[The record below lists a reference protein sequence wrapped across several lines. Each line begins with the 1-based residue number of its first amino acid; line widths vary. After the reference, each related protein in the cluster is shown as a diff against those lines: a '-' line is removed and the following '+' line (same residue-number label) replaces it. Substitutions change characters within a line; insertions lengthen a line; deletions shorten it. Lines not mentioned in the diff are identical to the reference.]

1 MLAGDGAGAGAEVDD
16 ERVGGVA
23 KVGGDPVGE
32 LFGFGSG
39 DEYSGSDGEGEG
51 AEGGGAE
58 DVLEGFSVGAPAD
71 EFGIVGVEGGGE
83 VVWWHEPHGERVG
96 ADEVGGERVCVVTWG
111 GHTGCCQGGLRYAQ
125 YFVHVCEPV
134 LIRLRV
140 GRRVPRFGAR

>member
-1 MLAGDGAGAGAEVDD
+1 MGVGECFWGEFYRVNVGVGTGVGEVAGDGAGAGAEVDD

-71 EFGIVGVEGGGE
+71 EFGIVVVEGGGE
-83 VVWWHEPHGERVG
+83 VGW
-96 ADEVGGERVCVVTWG
+96 
-111 GHTGCCQGGLRYAQ
+111 
-125 YFVHVCEPV
+125 
-134 LIRLRV
+134 
-140 GRRVPRFGAR
+140 